1 MYIVI
6 ELQTNNGKTAN
17 IVNAYD
23 DLNTAFNKF
32 HSILA
37 SAAVSTVE
45 VHPAVILN
53 EVGNTIAS
61 GHFAHAKETEV
72 EE

>member
-17 IVNAYD
+17 IVNTYA
-23 DLNTAFNKF
+23 DLNTAYQKF
-32 HSILA
+32 HTILA
-37 SAAVSTVE
+37 AAAVSSVE
-45 VHPAVILN
+45 VHTAVILN

-61 GHFAHAKETEV
+61 GHFAHAKENEA
-72 EE
+72 

>member
-17 IVNAYD
+17 IVNAYA
-23 DLNTAFNKF
+23 DLNTAFNKY

-37 SAAVSTVE
+37 AAAKSNVE
-45 VHPAVILN
+45 VHTALIL
-53 EVGNTIAS
+53 T
-61 GHFAHAKETEV
+61 ETGGVVRAECFDRR
-72 EE
+72 EQAAE

>member
-1 MYIVI
+1 MFIVI

-23 DLNTAFNKF
+23 DLNTPFNKY

-37 SAAVSTVE
+37 AAAVSTVE
-45 VHPAVILN
+45 VHTAVIIN

>member
-17 IVNAYD
+17 IVNSYAEMPDAWAKYY
-23 DLNTAFNKF
+23 
-32 HSILA
+32 SIL
-37 SAAVSTVE
+37 SAAAKSNVE
-45 VHPAVILN
+45 VHAAAILT
-53 EVGNTIAS
+53 ETGRLIAS
-61 GHFAHAKETEV
+61 EHFAHAKES

>member
-23 DLNTAFNKF
+23 DLNTTYNKF
-32 HSILA
+32 HTILA
-37 SAAVSTVE
+37 AAAVSSVE
-45 VHPAVILN
+45 VHTAVILN

-61 GHFAHAKETEV
+61 GHFAHAKEES

>member
-17 IVNAYD
+17 IVNAYA
-23 DLNTAFNKF
+23 DLNTAFNKY

-37 SAAVSTVE
+37 AAAVSTVE
-45 VHPAVILN
+45 VHTAVILN

>member
-23 DLNTAFNKF
+23 DLYTAFNKY

-37 SAAVSTVE
+37 AAAVSTVE
-45 VHPAVILN
+45 VHTALIL
-53 EVGNTIAS
+53 T
-61 GHFAHAKETEV
+61 ETGGVVRAECFDRR
-72 EE
+72 EQAE